1 MISAGLKRKLKSH
14 QPKISK
20 SHAIRLHRA
29 ISWLHAAEEQEKVPD
44 LRLICLWV
52 SMNGLYA
59 MDDIRFQRMQER
71 ERFADFVGRLVE
83 CDQEARLYNILWHKF
98 SGPVRLLVENK
109 FVYGPFWDFQRGESR
124 SWQRGFQ
131 QSIVDA
137 NKALSD
143 QNVAYLLSIVL
154 DRLYVLRN
162 QLVHGGATFKSNVNR
177 PQVRDGGN
185 LLISLLPVI
194 IELMMI
200 HWEKD
205 WGSIFYPPVKEN

>member
-1 MISAGLKRKLKSH
+1 MISTSLKRKLKSL
-14 QPKISK
+14 QPKISE
-20 SHAIRLHRA
+20 SHVIRLHRA
-29 ISWLHAAEEQEKVPD
+29 ISWLRAAEEQEKVPD
-44 LRLICLWV
+44 LRLICLWI

-59 MDDIRFQRMQER
+59 MDEVRFGQMQER

-83 CDQEARLYNILWHKF
+83 CDQESRLYNILWNKF
-98 SGPVRLLVENK
+98 SGPVRLLIENK
-109 FVYGPFWDFQRGESR
+109 FVYAPFWDFQRGESR

-143 QNVAYLLSIVL
+143 QNVAYLICLVL

-162 QLVHGGATFKSNVNR
+162 QLVHGGATYKSNVNR
-177 PQVRDGGN
+177 AQVRDGGN
-185 LLISLLPVI
+185 LLIALLPVI

-200 HWEKD
+200 HWEND
-205 WGSIFYPPVKEN
+205 WGAIFYPPVNEN